1 MTSPTDATIVPIEIT
16 LGGRTG
22 VTLWAPPWEED
33 GEEWQAFLG
42 TGEKVALFDRIDDLV
57 AYLARS
63 TENDLLDHPAWD
75 MVQTLPADQ
84 LVPDEDFRF
93 DFDAVPDLVA
103 SGAEE
108 ETVSTVGDVVDLAQR
123 IAESADDG
131 PLLQMLEG
139 ETFVALAEADDD
151 YDEDE
156 WDDDWADVERTV
168 GASWPLLSGR
178 INELIAW
185 YAEGEMPADAAAT
198 GEASAAVNEDFWD
211 SVGILPVV
219 IATSDGPA
227 YTLRCYVD
235 EAAIFLG
242 SDLNVDV
249 FRTPTGLADFCRT
262 ADRHDLRQLETWG
275 RVADATMLDIT
286 PARSERYDI
295 RTDSSGAREIAGDLL
310 DYCKLDVNLDDWEA
324 AVTEIMTCL
333 RWHD

>member
-1 MTSPTDATIVPIEIT
+1 MTSPNDATIVPIEIT
-16 LGGRTG
+16 LGGRAG

-42 TGEKVALFDRIDDLV
+42 TGEKVAVFDRIEDL
-57 AYLARS
+57 ATYLARS

-75 MVQTLPADQ
+75 MVQTLPASQ
-84 LVPDEDFRF
+84 LEPDDDFRF

-103 SGAEE
+103 SGGEE
-108 ETVSTVGDVVDLAQR
+108 DTVSTVGDVVDLAQR
-123 IAESADDG
+123 IAESTDDG

-139 ETFVALAEADDD
+139 ETFVALTEADDD
-151 YDEDE
+151 YDEDQ
-156 WDDDWADVERTV
+156 WDENWEDVERTV
-168 GASWPLLSGR
+168 GASWPLLSSRVNG
-178 INELIAW
+178 LIAW
-185 YAEGEMPADAAAT
+185 YGEGELPADAASGA
-198 GEASAAVNEDFWD
+198 ESAKAEEDFWD

-219 IATSDGPA
+219 ITTEEGPA

-235 EAAIFLG
+235 ETAIFLG
-242 SDLNVDV
+242 SDLSVDV
-249 FRTPTGLADFCRT
+249 FRTPTGLSDYCRT
-262 ADRHDLRQLETWG
+262 ADRHDLRQLETWT
-275 RVADATMLDIT
+275 RIADATMLDIT

-295 RTDSSGAREIAGDLL
+295 RTDSPGAREIAEDLI